1 MTGFTVLTVCTGNIH
16 RSALAHELLATWAQW
31 YLPADLRR
39 DVTVGSAGTGAA
51 VGAPMG
57 VTTWRIARSLGAEDG
72 SHRARAVTDRLIAEA
87 DLVLAASRAHRDEI
101 VRRDPRALRRS
112 FTIREAGRIAALAAP
127 EHPHSPDDL
136 RAVVARMADR
146 RADAAPHSRSDDDI
160 VDPQGR
166 DVSAYDA
173 MVREEVPP
181 LVRLA
186 VVLFGMPR
194 ADADEYLRVAGAPA
208 LLR

>member
-1 MTGFTVLTVCTGNIH
+1 MTGFTVLTVCTGNLH

-31 YLPADLRR
+31 YLPEDLRAE
-39 DVTVGSAGTGAA
+39 VSIGSAGTGAA
-51 VGAPMG
+51 VGDPMG

-72 SHRARAVTDRLIAEA
+72 VHRARAVTDRLIAEA
-87 DLVLAASRAHRDEI
+87 DLVLTASRAHRDDI
-101 VRRDPRALRRS
+101 VRRDPRALRRT
-112 FTIREAGRIAALAAP
+112 FTIREAGRVAALGEP
-127 EHPHSPDDL
+127 GRPRSVREL
-136 RAVVARMADR
+136 RSVVGTMADR
-146 RADAAPHSRSDDDI
+146 RADAPPLAPADDDI

-173 MVREEVPP
+173 MVREEVPS